1 METIWKSIPGYESL
15 YEVSSSGQ
23 IRSCDRTI
31 VCKDGKIKYLKGRI
45 LKPSLGKYGRNQYT
59 LAKNGHKESVRGYRI
74 VAEAF
79 IPNPLNLPEVNH
91 INGNNTDDRVENL
104 EWVSFEDNLRH
115 GLENELFN
123 TYWKRFEKK
132 ENNKEKKIMMKE
144 NSKNV
149 LNYLKAHNGEDLTA
163 ADVADALGLA
173 KRSVDGIFT
182 AMQKKGLGVRTP
194 AEIELDDGS
203 HKAIKLLSLTDAGM
217 AFDPDADAE

>member
-1 METIWKSIPGYESL
+1 M
-15 YEVSSSGQ
+15 
-23 IRSCDRTI
+23 
-31 VCKDGKIKYLKGRI
+31 
-45 LKPSLGKYGRNQYT
+45 
-59 LAKNGHKESVRGYRI
+59 A
-74 VAEAF
+74 
-79 IPNPLNLPEVNH
+79 
-91 INGNNTDDRVENL
+91 
-104 EWVSFEDNLRH
+104 
-115 GLENELFN
+115 
-123 TYWKRFEKK
+123 
-132 ENNKEKKIMMKE
+132 MKE

-163 ADVADALGLA
+163 ADVAYALDLA